1 VAGAAM
7 EHQPL
12 EDVIPLFG
20 SCGRRIAQSANAVME
35 KISDEW

>member
-20 SCGRRIAQSANAVME
+20 WILRKKDSAKCQRGYGE
-35 KISDEW
+35 DFR